1 MRKIAVVTGATRGIG
16 LAVSQRLHR
25 DGYRLAMVGMRDEA
39 SCLEALGS
47 VGSKG
52 EDWLYIQADIGST
65 ADRLRI
71 VEETVGAW
79 GRVDLLVNN
88 AGVAPVE
95 RADLLE
101 MSEASWDRVLSTNA
115 KGTMF
120 LTQAVANQ
128 MLAQPPLHKK
138 RGTIINISSISA
150 TVSSTNRGEYC
161 ASKAA
166 ISMLTTLYADRL
178 AHEEIFV
185 HEIRPGVIRTDMTS
199 TVTEKYDKLVEDG
212 IFPIR
217 RWGQPSDVADAVAV
231 FASDA
236 FRYTTGNS
244 IEVDGGFHI
253 RRL

>member
-1 MRKIAVVTGATRGIG
+1 MRKVAVVTGATRGIG
-16 LAVSQRLHR
+16 LAVSQKLSH

-39 SCLEALGS
+39 SCLEALESIGA
-47 VGSKG
+47 KG
-52 EDWLYIQADIGST
+52 EDWLYIQADIGSSD
-65 ADRLRI
+65 DRLNI
-71 VEETVGAW
+71 VAQVVKAW
-79 GRVDLLVNN
+79 GRIDLLVNN
-88 AGVAPVE
+88 AGVAPLE

-120 LTQAVANQ
+120 LTQAVARQ
-128 MLAQPPLHKK
+128 MVAQPKVHRK

-178 AHEEIFV
+178 AQEEIFV

-199 TVTEKYDKLVEDG
+199 TVSEKYDTLIEGG

-217 RWGQPSDVADAVAV
+217 RWGLPSDVADAVAV

-236 FRYTTGNS
+236 FCYTTGNA